1 MSKYES
7 KIHALLESKQF
18 VFPEGKRKEM
28 LQRLQTE
35 GLKDLC
41 VSRMHAQW
49 GIPVPGDETHT
60 IYVWIDALSN
70 YITALGY
77 PDGDAYKKYWP
88 ANIQVI
94 GKGINWFHS
103 VIWPAILLGIDAQ
116 PPKTI
121 LVHGYLTVNGKKVS
135 KSTGTSIDPFPLIHT
150 YGSDALRY
158 FLIREIPVHEDGD
171 FNEEALKNRLN
182 NELANDLG
190 NLISRTQSLV
200 VKHCQGKIPEGEP
213 DGELVEKL
221 NLKKIEK
228 HMKIYELHHA
238 LATIWDFVHEV
249 NKYINER
256 KPWENAKDRNEVLYN
271 VLDAIRIIGIL
282 LSPFIPETS
291 GKINTF
297 LAIGC
302 GNYDDVKFGLLPTG
316 KPICT
321 VENLF
326 PKHASSTK

>member
-1 MSKYES
+1 
-7 KIHALLESKQF
+7 
-18 VFPEGKRKEM
+18 
-28 LQRLQTE
+28 
-35 GLKDLC
+35 
-41 VSRMHAQW
+41 
-49 GIPVPGDETHT
+49 
-60 IYVWIDALSN
+60 
-70 YITALGY
+70 
-77 PDGDAYKKYWP
+77 
-88 ANIQVI
+88 
-94 GKGINWFHS
+94 
-103 VIWPAILLGIDAQ
+103 
-116 PPKTI
+116 
-121 LVHGYLTVNGKKVS
+121 
-135 KSTGTSIDPFPLIHT
+135 
-150 YGSDALRY
+150 
-158 FLIREIPVHEDGD
+158 
-171 FNEEALKNRLN
+171 
-182 NELANDLG
+182 
-190 NLISRTQSLV
+190 
-200 VKHCQGKIPEGEP
+200 
-213 DGELVEKL
+213 
-221 NLKKIEK
+221 
-228 HMKIYELHHA
+228 MKIYELHHA